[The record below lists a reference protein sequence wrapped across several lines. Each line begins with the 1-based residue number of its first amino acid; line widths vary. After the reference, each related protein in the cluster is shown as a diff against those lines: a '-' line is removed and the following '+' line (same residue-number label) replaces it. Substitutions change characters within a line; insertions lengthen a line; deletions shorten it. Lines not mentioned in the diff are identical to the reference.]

1 MTKILFE
8 EPAVKDIEDV
18 LVKARGLKA
27 SFGLTFAE
35 LSNVLDVNEKALT
48 SVMSGRLV
56 NKTILNK
63 LSKWVIKHGL

>member
-1 MTKILFE
+1 MTKVLFE
-8 EPAVKDIEDV
+8 EPAAKDIEDV
-18 LVKARGLKA
+18 LTKARGLKA
-27 SFGLTFAE
+27 SFGLTFKE

-63 LSKWVIKHGL
+63 LSKWVIKNGL